1 MGELTPF
8 VIAGLVT
15 GSIYG
20 LAAVGLVLT
29 YKTSGIF
36 NFAHGAMATVGAYGF
51 YSLHVDESLS
61 WPIAAAICVLVIGPL
76 MGLVLELLTR
86 MVSRATLELQIAA
99 TIGVLLLVQ
108 GGITLLYGQV
118 EVRNVAPFLSTETF
132 IVGETVV
139 LWSDTITFLVAVAVT
154 ATLSVGLSRMRRGV
168 AMRAVVDD
176 PDLLDL
182 AGTSAATTRRLA
194 WCVGAALASLSGVLF
209 APLLPLDPLQ
219 LTLLVVQAF
228 GAAAIGR
235 FSSLPITFAGGL
247 LIGLAASLATRHF
260 TEGLLAGIPSAMPFL
275 ALFLVLLLLPKR
287 FLATRS
293 APVARDRPT
302 WRAPGTLQI
311 VLAVIVVGY
320 LFTVPSSAGIHL
332 TDWTIALAMTIVFL
346 SLGLLVRTSG
356 QVSLCHVGF
365 TAIGASA
372 FARFTTDQGMP
383 WFLALLAAGLV
394 AVPIGALLAI
404 PAIRLSPLYLAL
416 ATFGFGIVLQV
427 MFYTQDFMFG
437 DTGAGLT
444 VPRPDV
450 FGAQDDEG
458 YYRLV
463 LVITIAVALLVV
475 ALNRGRM
482 GRLLRGIA
490 ESPTALTTSGVS
502 LEVTRVLV
510 FCLSAFLAAIG
521 GALSGAAS
529 TNVSGDSYQPLLS
542 ITWFALIVIV
552 VGHEPWYALIA
563 AGVMVLI
570 PSYSG
575 DPEIAF
581 RMQIIFGVLAIL
593 VAGLTGRL
601 QVPLPIRTALDRL
614 ALRRRTTSGGADAAP
629 TPVAPT
635 SLEADA
641 LTVRYGGVVAVDGL
655 TLSAPTGRIT
665 GLIGP
670 NGAGKTTT
678 FNACSGLVRP
688 TSGSVSLGEH
698 RITRWSVARRAR
710 RGLGR
715 TFQRMELFDSL
726 TVVQN
731 VAMGAEGARAGTNP
745 LRQFFAVPGENRHVA
760 AAAASAMEACGI
772 AGLADRSAGSLS
784 TGQRRLVELA
794 RCLAGPYSVLLLD
807 EPSSGLDHTESARF
821 GAILR
826 TVVEERGV
834 GILIVEHDMSLV
846 LDICDHIYVLDFGK
860 PLFEGTPDEVRSSPL
875 VQAAYLGEP
884 EALAE
889 ALAQAPVDADLKAG
903 V

>member
-1 MGELTPF
+1 MGDLLPF

-36 NFAHGAMATVGAYGF
+36 NFAHGAMATVSAYGF
-51 YSLHVDESLS
+51 YSLYVDQGLPWFWSALV
-61 WPIAAAICVLVIGPL
+61 CVLVLGPV
-76 MGLVLELLTR
+76 MGVVLEGLTR

-108 GGITLLYGQV
+108 GGVTLLYGQV
-118 EVRNVAPFLSTETF
+118 EVRTVPVFLSDATF
-132 IVGETVV
+132 TLGGTVV
-139 LWSDTITFLVAVAVT
+139 QWSDAITFAIAVVVT
-154 ATLSVGLSRMRRGV
+154 AGLSLGLGRLRRGV

-182 AGTSAATTRRLA
+182 MGTSAAATRRLA
-194 WCVGAALASLSGVLF
+194 WGVGAALASLSGVLF

-235 FSSLPITFAGGL
+235 FTSLPLTFGGGL

-260 TEGLLAGIPSAMPFL
+260 TEGLWAGIPAAMPFL
-275 ALFLVLLLLPKR
+275 ALFLVLLLMPRR
-287 FLATRS
+287 FLATRERP
-293 APVARDRPT
+293 AARTRPS
-302 WRAPGTLQI
+302 WRAPAPLQV
-311 VLAVIVVGY
+311 VLGIGLVGF
-320 LFTVPSSAGIHL
+320 LATVPSFADIHL
-332 TDWTIALAMTIVFL
+332 TDWTVALAMTIVFL

-356 QVSLCHVGF
+356 QASLCHVGF

-372 FARFTTDQGMP
+372 FARFTVDQGLP
-383 WFLALLAAGLV
+383 WFLALFLAGLV
-394 AVPIGALLAI
+394 AVPIGAVLAI

-444 VPRPDV
+444 VPRPSV
-450 FGAQDDEG
+450 FGAEDDAG

-463 LVITIAVALLVV
+463 LVLTVLAALLVV

-482 GRLLRGIA
+482 GRLLRGVA
-490 ESPTALTTSGVS
+490 ESPTALATTGVS
-502 LEVTRVLV
+502 LEVTRVMV

-521 GALSGAAS
+521 GALAGGAS
-529 TNVSGDSYQPLLS
+529 TNVSADSYQPLLS

-552 VGHEPWYALIA
+552 VGHEPWYALLA
-563 AGVMVLI
+563 AAVMVLL

-581 RMQIIFGVLAIL
+581 RMQVAFGALAIV
-593 VAGLTGRL
+593 VAALTGKL
-601 QVPLPIRTALDRL
+601 QVPRPLRDFLDRL
-614 ALRRRTTSGGADAAP
+614 TWRRATAVSATDARDQVRPMALET
-629 TPVAPT
+629 
-635 SLEADA
+635 DA

-678 FNACSGLVRP
+678 FNACSGLARAS
-688 TSGSVSLGEH
+688 SGTIRVDEH
-698 RITRWSVARRAR
+698 AATRWSVARRAR

-726 TVVQN
+726 SVRQN
-731 VAMGAEGARAGTNP
+731 VAIGAEGVLAGGNP
-745 LRQFFAVPGENRHVA
+745 LRQLFAFPGENSKVA
-760 AAAASAMEACGI
+760 AATRDALELCGI
-772 AGLADRSAGSLS
+772 ADLADRAAGSLS

-794 RCLAGPYSVLLLD
+794 RCLAGPSSILLLD
-807 EPSSGLDHTESARF
+807 EPSSGLDHSESQRF
-821 GAILR
+821 GEILR
-826 TVVEERGV
+826 SVVRERGV
-834 GILIVEHDMSLV
+834 GILIVEHDMALV
-846 LDICDHIYVLDFGK
+846 LDICDHIHVLDFGK
-860 PLFEGTPDEVRSSPL
+860 PLFEGTPAEVQASPL
-875 VQAAYLGEP
+875 VQAAYLGT
-884 EALAE
+884 
-889 ALAQAPVDADLKAG
+889 DLGATDLETAKAG
-903 V
+903 A